1 MAVDKKC
8 QSEGEITLA
17 EKHEKK
23 KRENKKLMSSLICSI
38 KEHIT
43 LPAFLPV

>member
-17 EKHEKK
+17 EKHEEKK
-23 KRENKKLMSSLICSI
+23 ENEKLMSSLTCSI